1 MIINH
6 AFVFANGPLRP
17 NPLVNTDMIGI
28 FEELRDR
35 GCDCGCCRAALRQTV
50 EQGTR
55 TIDGCRL
62 SSDVLSTSPEH

>member
-35 GCDCGCCRAALRQTV
+35 GCDCGYVAVRRYARRWSKEREQSTAAA
-50 EQGTR
+50 
-55 TIDGCRL
+55 
-62 SSDVLSTSPEH
+62 